1 MTNTLIEI
9 DGVNGGG
16 QLLRTALCLSVAT
29 GRGFHITNIRG
40 KRPVPGLKRQH
51 LTGVLEGAALCEA
64 DVSGAEMKSKELTFM
79 PRRPNLGSQT
89 FDVGSGGSI
98 LLVLQAVAAAAARM
112 GKAGKSTTLTI
123 KGGTYCPMA
132 PTFEFAQRSLLPCL
146 KAMGYPVELK
156 LVKPAFYQTGGGE
169 VDLVIDGAFSP
180 KTFEM
185 TKVPTIGLVTA
196 EIINNR
202 LSPDIADREGDVLE
216 KSALLLAKDGRSPI
230 RVINDA
236 DIEGPGN
243 AVILSVQADTGTT
256 DFSEIGVPRM
266 RAETV
271 AGNVVKAAE
280 IFIKRK
286 VPVDVRLADQLLVP
300 MALAAGG
307 TFLTSALS
315 AHSRT
320 CIEVIH
326 RFAPGAVK
334 TQQTADGMLVT
345 VKAIK

>member
-9 DGVNGGG
+9 DGSNGGG

-51 LTGVLEGAALCEA
+51 LTGVLAAAALCDAE
-64 DVSGAEMKSKELTFM
+64 VVGAQMQSTELTFV
-79 PRRPNLGSQT
+79 PRQPNLKPQT

-98 LLVLQAVAAAAARM
+98 LLVLQAIAAAAARM
-112 GKAGKSTTLTI
+112 GKTREKTTLTI

-132 PTFEFAQRSLLPCL
+132 PTFEFAQRTLLPCL
-146 KAMGYPVELK
+146 KAMGYPVELQ
-156 LVKPAFYQTGGGE
+156 LVKPAFYQTGGG
-169 VDLVIDGAFSP
+169 VVQLVIDGTSTP
-180 KTFEM
+180 KVFEL
-185 TKVPTIGLVTA
+185 TKTPSISSVTA
-196 EIINNR
+196 EIIHNR
-202 LSPDIADREGDVLE
+202 LSPDIADREGNVLE
-216 KSALLLAKDGRSPI
+216 KSGLLLAKDGRSPI
-230 RVINDA
+230 RVLDEIG
-236 DIEGPGN
+236 IEGPGN

-256 DFSEIGVPRM
+256 VFSEIGVPRM

-280 IFIKRK
+280 VFINRK

-300 MALAAGG
+300 LALAAGG
-307 TFLTSALS
+307 TFLTSGLS

-320 CIEVIH
+320 CIDVIH
-326 RFAPGAVK
+326 RFAPETVK
-334 TQQTADGMLVT
+334 TQQTEDGVLVT
-345 VKAIK
+345 VKAID